1 MIKNMDDYDKLL
13 ENFDWEMF
21 RPLFQ
26 NLTTIDTNSLESEMQ
41 KLPSRYSEYHTLC
54 IKAKK
59 QYDEES
65 RMLAQL
71 TAELGNEASS
81 ELPKKATKAT
91 AKNVENYIFSHSDY
105 NNQVRQTNK
114 ANERYLTLRGLV
126 SALELKKDM
135 LVQLNANRRAET
147 KLYN

>member
-1 MIKNMDDYDKLL
+1 MDDYDKML

-26 NLTTIDTNSLESEMQ
+26 NLTTINSNSLEDEML

-59 QYDEES
+59 AFDEEN
-65 RMLAQL
+65 RRLVEL
-71 TAELGNEASS
+71 TAELGNRASVD
-81 ELPKKATKAT
+81 LPRNATKAT
-91 AKNVENYIFSHSDY
+91 AKNVENYIFSDTDY
-105 NNQVRQTNK
+105 NNQVRLTNK
-114 ANERYLTLRGLV
+114 ANERYLTLKGLV